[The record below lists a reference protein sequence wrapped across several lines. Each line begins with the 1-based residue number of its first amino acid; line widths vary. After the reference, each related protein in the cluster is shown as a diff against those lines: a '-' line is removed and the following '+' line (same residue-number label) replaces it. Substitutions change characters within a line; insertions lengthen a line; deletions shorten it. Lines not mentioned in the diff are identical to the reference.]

1 MNLLKCLTFGV
12 HSKFT
17 INDQYKYR
25 EYNKKNSKS
34 VKDLFKSL
42 DEKIVISSV
51 VCTI

>member
-1 MNLLKCLTFGV
+1 MNLFRRLTFGV

-42 DEKIVISSV
+42 DEKIEISSV

>member
-1 MNLLKCLTFGV
+1 MNFLKCLTFGV

-25 EYNKKNSKS
+25 EYNKKSSKS
-34 VKDLFKSL
+34 VKDLIKSL
-42 DEKIVISSV
+42 DEKIEISSV

>member
-42 DEKIVISSV
+42 DEKIVISGD

>member
-12 HSKFT
+12 RSKFT

-42 DEKIVISSV
+42 DEKIEISSV